1 MRFINYG
8 SVNIDLIF
16 TVDHI
21 VKGGETLQS
30 TSLTRSAGGKGAN
43 QSAALAKAGAT
54 VFHAGKVGQDGDF
67 LLQLLT
73 GYGVDVSHIRTYD
86 GATGQALIQL
96 DATKQNAIILYSGG
110 NGAIT
115 KDEIDQTLEHF
126 SFGDVLVL
134 QNEIVHTDYLIK
146 QAKRRG
152 MKVCMNVAPFDPS
165 ALSLP
170 LDHIDLLVVNEI
182 EGAGLAGMQETSDY
196 KAILERLVTRYPAS
210 EILLTIGKQGCW
222 YAFKDLRIHHD
233 IYDTPVVDTTAAGDT
248 FIGYYLAS
256 IARGCS
262 IRQALQY
269 ASKAAGL
276 AVSRPGAMAS
286 IPLAEEVFS

>member
-1 MRFINYG
+1 MRFLNYG

-54 VFHAGKVGQDGDF
+54 VFHAGKVGRDGDF

-73 GYGVDVSHIRTYD
+73 SYGVDVSHIRTYD

-96 DATKQNAIILYSGG
+96 DANKQNAIILYSGG

-115 KDEIDQTLEHF
+115 TDEIDRTLEHF
-126 SFGDVLVL
+126 GFGDVLVL
-134 QNEIVHTDYLIK
+134 QNEIVHIDYLIRN
-146 QAKRRG
+146 AKRRG

-170 LDHIDLLVVNEI
+170 LELIDILVVNEI
-182 EGAGLAGMQETSDY
+182 EGAGLANMRQTSDY

-222 YAFKDLRIHHD
+222 YAFKDLRVHHD

>member
-1 MRFINYG
+1 
-8 SVNIDLIF
+8 VNIDLIF

-54 VFHAGKVGQDGDF
+54 VFHAGKVGRDGDF

-73 GYGVDVSHIRTYD
+73 SYGVDVSHIRTYD

-96 DATKQNAIILYSGG
+96 DANKQNAIILYSGG

-115 KDEIDQTLEHF
+115 TDEIDRTLEHF
-126 SFGDVLVL
+126 GFGDVLVL
-134 QNEIVHTDYLIK
+134 QNEIVHIDYLIK
-146 QAKRRG
+146 NAKRRG

-170 LDHIDLLVVNEI
+170 LELIDILVVNEI
-182 EGAGLAGMQETSDY
+182 EGAGLADMRQTSDY

-222 YAFKDLRIHHD
+222 YAFKDLRVHHD

>member
-1 MRFINYG
+1 
-8 SVNIDLIF
+8 VNIDLIF

-54 VFHAGKVGQDGDF
+54 VFHAGKVGRDGDF

-73 GYGVDVSHIRTYD
+73 SYGVDVSHIRTYD

-96 DATKQNAIILYSGG
+96 DANKQNAIILYSGG

-115 KDEIDQTLEHF
+115 TDEIDQTLEHF
-126 SFGDVLVL
+126 GFGDVLVL
-134 QNEIVHTDYLIK
+134 QNEIVHIDYLIK
-146 QAKRRG
+146 NAKRRG

-170 LDHIDLLVVNEI
+170 LELIDILVVNEI
-182 EGAGLAGMQETSDY
+182 EGAGLADMRQTSDY

-222 YAFKDLRIHHD
+222 YAFKDLRVHHD

>member
-1 MRFINYG
+1 MRFLNYG

-54 VFHAGKVGQDGDF
+54 VFHAGKVGRDGDF

-73 GYGVDVSHIRTYD
+73 SYGVDVSHIRTYD

-96 DATKQNAIILYSGG
+96 DANKQNAIILYSGG

-115 KDEIDQTLEHF
+115 TDEIDRTLEHF
-126 SFGDVLVL
+126 GFGDVLVL
-134 QNEIVHTDYLIK
+134 QNEIVHIDYLIK
-146 QAKRRG
+146 NAKRRG

-170 LDHIDLLVVNEI
+170 LELIDILVVNEI
-182 EGAGLAGMQETSDY
+182 EGAGLANMRQTSDY

-222 YAFKDLRIHHD
+222 YAFKDLRVHHD

>member
-1 MRFINYG
+1 
-8 SVNIDLIF
+8 
-16 TVDHI
+16 
-21 VKGGETLQS
+21 
-30 TSLTRSAGGKGAN
+30 
-43 QSAALAKAGAT
+43 
-54 VFHAGKVGQDGDF
+54 
-67 LLQLLT
+67 
-73 GYGVDVSHIRTYD
+73 
-86 GATGQALIQL
+86 
-96 DATKQNAIILYSGG
+96 
-110 NGAIT
+110 
-115 KDEIDQTLEHF
+115 
-126 SFGDVLVL
+126 
-134 QNEIVHTDYLIK
+134 
-146 QAKRRG
+146 
-152 MKVCMNVAPFDPS
+152 
-165 ALSLP
+165 
-170 LDHIDLLVVNEI
+170 
-182 EGAGLAGMQETSDY
+182 MQETSDY
-196 KAILERLVTRYPAS
+196 NAILERLVTRYPAS

>member
-1 MRFINYG
+1 MRFLNYG

-54 VFHAGKVGQDGDF
+54 VFHAGKVGRDGDF

-73 GYGVDVSHIRTYD
+73 SYGVDVSHIRTYD

-96 DATKQNAIILYSGG
+96 DANKQNAIILYSGG

-115 KDEIDQTLEHF
+115 TDEIDQTLEHF
-126 SFGDVLVL
+126 GFGDVLVL
-134 QNEIVHTDYLIK
+134 QNEIVHIDYLIRN
-146 QAKRRG
+146 AKRRG

-170 LDHIDLLVVNEI
+170 LELIDILVVNEI
-182 EGAGLAGMQETSDY
+182 EGAGLADMRQTSDY

-222 YAFKDLRIHHD
+222 YAFKDLRVHHD

>member
-1 MRFINYG
+1 
-8 SVNIDLIF
+8 VNIDLIF

-54 VFHAGKVGQDGDF
+54 VFHAGKVGRDGDF

-73 GYGVDVSHIRTYD
+73 SYGVDVSLIRTYD

-96 DATKQNAIILYSGG
+96 DANKQNAIILYSGG
-110 NGAIT
+110 NGAIAT
-115 KDEIDQTLEHF
+115 DEIDQTLEHF
-126 SFGDVLVL
+126 GFGDVLVL
-134 QNEIVHTDYLIK
+134 QNEIVHIDYLIK
-146 QAKRRG
+146 NAKRRG

-170 LDHIDLLVVNEI
+170 LELIDILVVNEI
-182 EGAGLAGMQETSDY
+182 EGAGLADMQETSDY
-196 KAILERLVTRYPAS
+196 KAILERLVTQYPAS

-222 YAFKDLRIHHD
+222 YAFKDLRVHHD

-286 IPLAEEVFS
+286 IPLAGEVFS

>member
-1 MRFINYG
+1 
-8 SVNIDLIF
+8 VNIDLIF

>member
-1 MRFINYG
+1 MRFLNYG

-30 TSLTRSAGGKGAN
+30 TSLNKSAGGKGAN
-43 QSAALAKAGAT
+43 QSAALAKAGAP
-54 VFHAGKVGQDGDF
+54 VFHAGKVGQDGGF
-67 LLQLLT
+67 LLQLLSS
-73 GYGVDVSHIRTYD
+73 YGVDVSCIRTYE
-86 GATGQALIQL
+86 GSTGQALIQL
-96 DATKQNAIILYSGG
+96 DANKQNALILYSGG
-110 NGAIT
+110 NGQIT
-115 KDEIDQTLEHF
+115 TAEIDQTLQHF
-126 SFGDVLVL
+126 GSDDVLVL

-146 QAKRRG
+146 AAAQRG

>member
-1 MRFINYG
+1 MRFLNYG

-54 VFHAGKVGQDGDF
+54 VFHAGKVGRDGDF

-73 GYGVDVSHIRTYD
+73 SYGVDVSLIRTYD

-96 DATKQNAIILYSGG
+96 DANKQNAIILYSGG
-110 NGAIT
+110 NGAIAT
-115 KDEIDQTLEHF
+115 DEIDQTLEHF
-126 SFGDVLVL
+126 GFGDVLVL
-134 QNEIVHTDYLIK
+134 QNEIVHIDYLIK
-146 QAKRRG
+146 NAKRRG

-170 LDHIDLLVVNEI
+170 LELIDILVVNEI
-182 EGAGLAGMQETSDY
+182 EGAGLADMQETSDY

-222 YAFKDLRIHHD
+222 YAFKDLRVHHD

-286 IPLAEEVFS
+286 IPLAGEVFS

>member
-1 MRFINYG
+1 MRFLNYG

-54 VFHAGKVGQDGDF
+54 VFHAGKVGRDGDF

-73 GYGVDVSHIRTYD
+73 SYGVDVSHIRTYD

-96 DATKQNAIILYSGG
+96 DANKQNAIILYSGG
-110 NGAIT
+110 NGAIAT
-115 KDEIDQTLEHF
+115 DEIDRTLEHF
-126 SFGDVLVL
+126 GFGDVLVL
-134 QNEIVHTDYLIK
+134 QNEIVHIDYLIK
-146 QAKRRG
+146 NAKRRG

-170 LDHIDLLVVNEI
+170 LELIDILVVNEI
-182 EGAGLAGMQETSDY
+182 EGAGLADMRQTSDY

-222 YAFKDLRIHHD
+222 YAFKDLRVHHD

>member
-1 MRFINYG
+1 
-8 SVNIDLIF
+8 VNIDLIF

-54 VFHAGKVGQDGDF
+54 VFHAGKVGRDGDF

-73 GYGVDVSHIRTYD
+73 SYGVDVSHIRTYD

-96 DATKQNAIILYSGG
+96 DANKQNAIILYSGG

-115 KDEIDQTLEHF
+115 TDEIDQTLEHF
-126 SFGDVLVL
+126 GFGDVLVL
-134 QNEIVHTDYLIK
+134 QNEIVHIDYLIRN
-146 QAKRRG
+146 AKRRG

-170 LDHIDLLVVNEI
+170 LELIDILVVNEI
-182 EGAGLAGMQETSDY
+182 EGAGLADMRQTSDY

-222 YAFKDLRIHHD
+222 YAFKDLRVHHD

>member
-1 MRFINYG
+1 MRFLNYG

-54 VFHAGKVGQDGDF
+54 VFHAGKVGRDGDF

-73 GYGVDVSHIRTYD
+73 SYGVDVSHIRTYD
-86 GATGQALIQL
+86 GATGKALIQL
-96 DATKQNAIILYSGG
+96 DANKQNAIILYSGG

-115 KDEIDQTLEHF
+115 TDEIDQTLEHF
-126 SFGDVLVL
+126 GFGDVLVL
-134 QNEIVHTDYLIK
+134 QNEIVHIDYLIK
-146 QAKRRG
+146 NAKRRG

-170 LDHIDLLVVNEI
+170 LELIDILVVNEI
-182 EGAGLAGMQETSDY
+182 EGAGLANMRQTSDY

-222 YAFKDLRIHHD
+222 YAFKDLRVHHD

>member
-1 MRFINYG
+1 
-8 SVNIDLIF
+8 VNIDLIF

-54 VFHAGKVGQDGDF
+54 VFHAGKVGRDGDF

-73 GYGVDVSHIRTYD
+73 SYGVDVSHIRTYD

-96 DATKQNAIILYSGG
+96 DANKQNAIILYSGG
-110 NGAIT
+110 NGAIAT
-115 KDEIDQTLEHF
+115 DEIDQTLEHF
-126 SFGDVLVL
+126 GFGDVLVL
-134 QNEIVHTDYLIK
+134 QNEIVHIDYLIK
-146 QAKRRG
+146 NAKRRG

-170 LDHIDLLVVNEI
+170 LELIDILVVNEI
-182 EGAGLAGMQETSDY
+182 EGAGLANMRQTSDY

-222 YAFKDLRIHHD
+222 YAFKDLRVHHD

>member
-1 MRFINYG
+1 MRFLIYG

-54 VFHAGKVGQDGDF
+54 VFHAGKVGRDGDF

-73 GYGVDVSHIRTYD
+73 SYGVDVSHIRTYD

-96 DATKQNAIILYSGG
+96 DANKQNAIILYSGG
-110 NGAIT
+110 NGAIAT
-115 KDEIDQTLEHF
+115 DEIDQTLEHF
-126 SFGDVLVL
+126 GFGDVLVL
-134 QNEIVHTDYLIK
+134 QNEIVHIDYLIK
-146 QAKRRG
+146 NAKRRG

-170 LDHIDLLVVNEI
+170 LELIDILVVNEI
-182 EGAGLAGMQETSDY
+182 EGAGLADMRQTADY

-222 YAFKDLRIHHD
+222 YAFKDLRVHHD

>member
-1 MRFINYG
+1 MRFLNYG

-54 VFHAGKVGQDGDF
+54 VFHAGKVGRDGDF

-73 GYGVDVSHIRTYD
+73 SYGVDVSHIRTYD

-96 DATKQNAIILYSGG
+96 DANKQNAIILYSGG
-110 NGAIT
+110 NGAIAT
-115 KDEIDQTLEHF
+115 DEIDQTLEHF
-126 SFGDVLVL
+126 GFGDVLVL
-134 QNEIVHTDYLIK
+134 QNEIVHIDYLIK
-146 QAKRRG
+146 NAKRRG

-170 LDHIDLLVVNEI
+170 LELIDILVVNEI
-182 EGAGLAGMQETSDY
+182 EGAGLADMRQTSDY

-222 YAFKDLRIHHD
+222 YAFKDLRVHHD

>member
-1 MRFINYG
+1 MRFLNYG

-54 VFHAGKVGQDGDF
+54 VFHAGKVGRDGDF

-73 GYGVDVSHIRTYD
+73 SYGVDVSHIRTYD

-96 DATKQNAIILYSGG
+96 DANKQNAIILYSGG

-115 KDEIDQTLEHF
+115 TDEIDQTLEHF
-126 SFGDVLVL
+126 GFGDVLVL
-134 QNEIVHTDYLIK
+134 QNEIVHIDYLIK
-146 QAKRRG
+146 NAKRRG

-170 LDHIDLLVVNEI
+170 LELIDILVVNEI
-182 EGAGLAGMQETSDY
+182 EGAGLADMRQTSDY

-222 YAFKDLRIHHD
+222 YAFKDLRVHHD

>member
-1 MRFINYG
+1 
-8 SVNIDLIF
+8 VNIDLIF

-54 VFHAGKVGQDGDF
+54 VFHAGKVGRDGDF

-73 GYGVDVSHIRTYD
+73 SYGVDVSHIRTYD

-96 DATKQNAIILYSGG
+96 DANKQNAIILYSGG
-110 NGAIT
+110 NGAIAT
-115 KDEIDQTLEHF
+115 DEIDQTLEHF
-126 SFGDVLVL
+126 GFGDVLVL
-134 QNEIVHTDYLIK
+134 QNEIVHIDYLIK
-146 QAKRRG
+146 NAKRRG

-170 LDHIDLLVVNEI
+170 LELIDILVVNEI
-182 EGAGLAGMQETSDY
+182 EGAGLADMRQTSDY

-222 YAFKDLRIHHD
+222 YAFKDLRVHHD

>member
-1 MRFINYG
+1 MRFLNYG

-54 VFHAGKVGQDGDF
+54 VFHAGKVGRDGDF

-73 GYGVDVSHIRTYD
+73 SYGVDVSHIRTYD

-96 DATKQNAIILYSGG
+96 DANKQNAIILYSGG

-115 KDEIDQTLEHF
+115 TDEIDRTLEHF
-126 SFGDVLVL
+126 GFGDVLVL
-134 QNEIVHTDYLIK
+134 QNEIVHIDYLIK
-146 QAKRRG
+146 NAKRRG

-170 LDHIDLLVVNEI
+170 LELIDILVVNEI
-182 EGAGLAGMQETSDY
+182 EGAGLADMRQTSDY

-222 YAFKDLRIHHD
+222 YAFKDLRVHHD

-286 IPLAEEVFS
+286 IPLAKEVFS

>member
-1 MRFINYG
+1 MRFLNYG

-30 TSLTRSAGGKGAN
+30 TSLNKSAGGKGAN
-43 QSAALAKAGAT
+43 QSAALAKAGAP

-67 LLQLLT
+67 LLQLLSS
-73 GYGVDVSHIRTYD
+73 YGVDVSCIRTYE
-86 GATGQALIQL
+86 GSTGQALIQL
-96 DATKQNAIILYSGG
+96 DANKQNALILYSGG
-110 NGAIT
+110 NGHIT
-115 KDEIDQTLEHF
+115 TDEIDQTLQHF
-126 SFGDVLVL
+126 GSDDVLVL

>member
-1 MRFINYG
+1 MRFLNYG

-54 VFHAGKVGQDGDF
+54 VFHAGKVGRDGDF

-73 GYGVDVSHIRTYD
+73 SYGVDVSHIRTYD

-96 DATKQNAIILYSGG
+96 DANKQNAIILYSGG

-134 QNEIVHTDYLIK
+134 QNEIVHIDYLIK
-146 QAKRRG
+146 NAKRRG

-170 LDHIDLLVVNEI
+170 LELIDILVVNEI
-182 EGAGLAGMQETSDY
+182 EGAGLADMRQTSDY

-222 YAFKDLRIHHD
+222 YAFKDLRVHHD

>member
-1 MRFINYG
+1 
-8 SVNIDLIF
+8 VNIDLIF

-54 VFHAGKVGQDGDF
+54 VFHAGKVGRDGDF

-73 GYGVDVSHIRTYD
+73 SYGVDVSHIRTYD
-86 GATGQALIQL
+86 GATGKALIQL
-96 DATKQNAIILYSGG
+96 DANKQNAIILYSGG

-115 KDEIDQTLEHF
+115 TDEIDQTLEHF
-126 SFGDVLVL
+126 GFGDVLVL
-134 QNEIVHTDYLIK
+134 QNEIVHIDYLIK
-146 QAKRRG
+146 NAKRRG

-170 LDHIDLLVVNEI
+170 LELIDILVVNEI
-182 EGAGLAGMQETSDY
+182 EGAGLANMRQTSDY

-222 YAFKDLRIHHD
+222 YAFKDLRVHHD